1 MSGFPRSPVIVNLGE
16 TMSNVV
22 AVTEQTFKSTVID
35 SDKPVIVDFWAEWC
49 GPCKKLSPIIEEI
62 AGEYGDKAVVAS
74 VDVDAE
80 RTLGAMFQIMSI
92 PSVLIFKNGAKVE
105 EFVGL
110 RPKNEIVEKL
120 EKHL

>member
-1 MSGFPRSPVIVNLGE
+1 
-16 TMSNVV
+16 MSNVI
-22 AVTEQTFKSTVID
+22 AVTEQTFKSTVGE
-35 SDKPVIVDFWAEWC
+35 SDKPVLGECWAEWW

-62 AGEYGDKAVVAS
+62 AGEYGDQIVVAS

-92 PSVLIFKNGAKVE
+92 PSVLIFKGGQKVD

-110 RPKNEIVEKL
+110 RPKTEIVAKL
-120 EKHL
+120 EQHL

>member
-1 MSGFPRSPVIVNLGE
+1 
-16 TMSNVV
+16 MSNVI

-35 SDKPVIVDFWAEWC
+35 SDKTVLVDFWAEWC

-62 AGEYGDKAVVAS
+62 AGEYGDRIVVAS

-92 PSVLIFKNGAKVE
+92 PSVLIFKGGQKVD
-105 EFVGL
+105 EFAGL
-110 RPKNEIVEKL
+110 RPKAEIVAKL
-120 EKHL
+120 EQHL